1 MLLRLDP
8 RSDSPIYLQIADA
21 IASQIEKAALDIGDR
36 LPSARSLG
44 GSLGVN
50 MHTVLKAYSEL
61 EGRGLVE
68 MRRGR
73 GGVVVSEAADAK
85 VFARRLVGSAK
96 RQGMKRD
103 ELVHLIEEVWA

>member
-8 RSDSPIYLQIADA
+8 RSDKPIYLQIADL
-21 IASQIEKAALDIGDR
+21 IAAQIDAGSPKAGER

-44 GSLGVN
+44 ETLGVN

-61 EGRGLVE
+61 EGRSLVE

-73 GGVVVSEAADAK
+73 GGVVVTESVKLVDMTKALVSVAKHQRVGKEGLVEMVREAW
-85 VFARRLVGSAK
+85 
-96 RQGMKRD
+96 Q
-103 ELVHLIEEVWA
+103 